1 MAPLVSSRAGGARGL
16 LGGRAASAA
25 ASKPS
30 HSGEA
35 TTIRRRSSATRAS
48 REEWGRHLGARSK
61 DGLEALKQY
70 ACALC
75 GAAVLIAGGPLPGAL
90 AEVRLPPL
98 DTDPQRCERAFVGNT
113 LGMANAVADKLLD
126 LRFCDYKAKDLAGK
140 TLSGALMVG
149 ADFSGSNMTE
159 TVLTKAYAVDATFE
173 GANFTNAVVDR
184 VDFDRSNLKNAS
196 FHNAVVTGATFKDA
210 DLTGVDFEDAL
221 ISYQDIKVICSNP
234 TLTGDSRVQVGC
246 KG

>member
-16 LGGRAASAA
+16 VGGRAASAA

-126 LRFCDYKAKDLAGK
+126 LRFCDYKTK
-140 TLSGALMVG
+140 SALLREP
-149 ADFSGSNMTE
+149 SC
-159 TVLTKAYAVDATFE
+159 
-173 GANFTNAVVDR
+173 
-184 VDFDRSNLKNAS
+184 NAS
-196 FHNAVVTGATFKDA
+196 PLLRSTC
-210 DLTGVDFEDAL
+210 LTQMRL
-221 ISYQDIKVICSNP
+221 QS
-234 TLTGDSRVQVGC
+234 TLPAETLPNL
-246 KG
+246 